1 MHHFNIFSLLAWA
14 SIDKCYLCQILL
26 ERLKQIYGE
35 SLDPTNFE
43 TFRTEVCWSQ
53 DCWSR
58 DYQLEEKDT
67 LYFVMTDP
75 SRKRGFWN
83 FNHYFKLGLWPT
95 PTYLSN
101 FMIPADLESR
111 KIFPSTQSRTSR
123 ALAVSW
129 LSRCKANEGG
139 THEECNKRDLG
150 YLPTRL
156 LDVKYAQK
164 TARLRLVCPALD
176 RASFAEGE
184 EWMTLSYCWG
194 TWGAKH
200 NPILTKRNL
209 GKRQKVGLSLEYL
222 PKTFQ
227 DVLEIAGWL
236 NS

>member
-1 MHHFNIFSLLAWA
+1 M
-14 SIDKCYLCQILL
+14 LL
-26 ERLKQIYGE
+26 EKLTQMYGE
-35 SLDPTNFE
+35 RLDPTNFE
-43 TFRTEVCWSQ
+43 TFRTEVCWMEGHE
-53 DCWSR
+53 
-58 DYQLEEKDT
+58 LGEKDI

-75 SRKRGFWN
+75 SRERGFWN
-83 FNHYFKLGLWPT
+83 FNHFFDLRLWPT

-111 KIFPSTQSRTSR
+111 KIFPSTHSPTSR

-129 LSRCKANEGG
+129 LSRCKENEGRN
-139 THEECNKRDLG
+139 HEECNKRDLG

-176 RASFAEGE
+176 RASFAEDE
-184 EWMTLSYCWG
+184 EWMTLSHCWG
-194 TWGAKH
+194 TWGAKN
-200 NPILTKRNL
+200 NPMLTKGNL
-209 GKRQKVGLSLEYL
+209 KKRQKVGLSLEKL

-227 DVLEIAGWL
+227 DALEIAGWL